1 MQADYSTI
9 DFLPGFAVALP
20 VKGFG
25 EANPRGDPQGHFGA
39 VYQAWN
45 VKSRRARGTK
55 QLQSCRAWDGTSAVL
70 SARKF
75 QMVHRSPHYPLAPQ
89 LC

>member
-1 MQADYSTI
+1 MGGSRPGDSGVMNTAGWEVQADYAAI

-70 SARKF
+70 
-75 QMVHRSPHYPLAPQ
+75 
-89 LC
+89 